1 VKKQIAWVT
10 DSTAY
15 IPADLREKHDIYV
28 VPLEIIFSDGTYRDG
43 LDMTPEQLYEKI
55 EKTQEVP
62 KTSQPSL
69 GNFVELYETLKQKYD
84 CAIAVHVSSK
94 LSGTLNASQSA
105 AKLAEF
111 PVEVVDSKTM
121 SYPITHMILQ
131 GMKMAKTGATPE
143 KIASSLRLI
152 AEKTESYILLGSLDQ
167 FYRGG
172 RMNGVQFFMGNLL
185 QIKPILRIR
194 DGIFE
199 VYEKIRTEN
208 KAIVRMLAQL
218 DQAMQKQQ
226 IKNVQIL
233 HGNVMEKAQAL
244 KKRIKEKYQDVEVM
258 IGPISSTIGV
268 HAGQG
273 TIALSW
279 INE

>member
-1 VKKQIAWVT
+1 MKKQIAWVT

-111 PVEVVDSKTM
+111 PAEAVDSKTM
-121 SYPITHMILQ
+121 SYPITHMIMQ
-131 GMKMAKTGATPE
+131 GMEMAKTGASPE

-208 KAIVRMLAQL
+208 KAIVCMLGQL

-233 HGNVMEKAQAL
+233 HGNVVEKAQAL

>member
-1 VKKQIAWVT
+1 MKKQIAWVT

-43 LDMTPEQLYEKI
+43 LDMKPEQLYEKI

-131 GMKMAKTGATPE
+131 GMKMAKTGASPE

-268 HAGQG
+268 HSGQG

>member
-1 VKKQIAWVT
+1 MKKQIAWVT

-28 VPLEIIFSDGTYRDG
+28 VPLEIIFTDGTYRDG
-43 LDMTPEQLYEKI
+43 IDMTPEQMYEKI
-55 EKTQEVP
+55 ENTREVP

-69 GNFVELYETLKQKYD
+69 GKFVELYETLKQKYD

-105 AKLAEF
+105 ATMAEF

-131 GMKMAKTGATPE
+131 GMEMAKKGTSSVE
-143 KIASSLRLI
+143 IAKSLRHV
-152 AEKTESYILLGSLDQ
+152 ADKAESYILLGSLDQ

-172 RMNGVQFFMGNLL
+172 RMNGVQFFVGNLL
-185 QIKPILRIR
+185 QIKPIIRIR

-208 KAIVRMLAQL
+208 KAIVRMLDRL
-218 DQAMQKQQ
+218 DQAMQKQS

-233 HGNVMEKAQAL
+233 HGNVLEKAQAL
-244 KKRIKEKYQDVEVM
+244 KKRIKEKYHDLEVI
-258 IGPISSTIGV
+258 IGPISSTIGA

-273 TIALSW
+273 TVALSW

>member
-1 VKKQIAWVT
+1 MKKQIAWVT

-43 LDMTPEQLYEKI
+43 LDMKPEQLYEKI

-105 AKLAEF
+105 AMLAEF

-131 GMKMAKTGATPE
+131 GMKMAKTGASPE

>member
-1 VKKQIAWVT
+1 MKKQIAWVT

-43 LDMTPEQLYEKI
+43 LDMKPEQLYEKI

-131 GMKMAKTGATPE
+131 GMKMAKTGASPE

>member
-1 VKKQIAWVT
+1 MKKQIAWVT

-131 GMKMAKTGATPE
+131 GMKMAKTRATPE

>member
-1 VKKQIAWVT
+1 MKKQIAWVT

>member
-1 VKKQIAWVT
+1 MKKQIAWVT

-111 PVEVVDSKTM
+111 PVEIVDSKTM

-131 GMKMAKTGATPE
+131 GMKMAKTGASPE

-199 VYEKIRTEN
+199 VYEKVRTEN

>member
-1 VKKQIAWVT
+1 MKKQIAWVT

-69 GNFVELYETLKQKYD
+69 GNFVELYETLKKKYD

-105 AKLAEF
+105 AMLAEF

-131 GMKMAKTGATPE
+131 GMKMAKTGASPE

>member
-1 VKKQIAWVT
+1 MKKQIAWVT

-131 GMKMAKTGATPE
+131 GMKMAKTGASPE

>member
-1 VKKQIAWVT
+1 MKKQIAWVT

-43 LDMTPEQLYEKI
+43 LDMAPEQLYEKI

-131 GMKMAKTGATPE
+131 GMKMAKTGASPE

>member
-1 VKKQIAWVT
+1 MKKQIAWVT

-69 GNFVELYETLKQKYD
+69 GNFVELYETLKKKYD

-105 AKLAEF
+105 AMLAEF

-131 GMKMAKTGATPE
+131 GMKMAKTGASPE

-185 QIKPILRIR
+185 QIKPIMRIR

-258 IGPISSTIGV
+258 VGPISSTIGV

>member
-1 VKKQIAWVT
+1 MKKQIAWVT

-28 VPLEIIFSDGTYRDG
+28 VPLEIIFTDGTYRDG
-43 LDMTPEQLYEKI
+43 IDMTPKQMYEKI
-55 EKTQEVP
+55 ENTREVP

-69 GNFVELYETLKQKYD
+69 GKFVELYETLKQKYD

-105 AKLAEF
+105 ATMAEF

-131 GMKMAKTGATPE
+131 GMEMAKKGTSPVE
-143 KIASSLRLI
+143 IAKSLRHV
-152 AEKTESYILLGSLDQ
+152 ADKAESYILLGSLDQ

-172 RMNGVQFFMGNLL
+172 RMNGVQFFVGNLL
-185 QIKPILRIR
+185 QIKPIIRIR

-208 KAIVRMLAQL
+208 KAIVRMLDQL
-218 DQAMQKQQ
+218 DQAMQKQT
-226 IKNVQIL
+226 IKDVQIL
-233 HGNVMEKAQAL
+233 HGNVLEKAQAL
-244 KKRIKEKYQDVEVM
+244 KKRINEKYHDLEVI
-258 IGPISSTIGV
+258 IGPISSTIGA

-273 TIALSW
+273 TVALSW